1 MIYTLSIECVCGP
14 NLIEP
19 FERTVEVP
27 SNSTLGDLH
36 WLILDL
42 VEFDDEDHL
51 TGFYVARTWEGP
63 KAWLLDDSEE
73 TPWEMALEEIYPLP
87 ARRHL
92 YFLYDFGDSWI
103 FEIRKG
109 KDKTEEEGV
118 EYPCL
123 IKSIGPPPD
132 EYPVMD
138 DSDF

>member
-42 VEFDDEDHL
+42 VEFDDDDHL
-51 TGFYVARTWEGP
+51 TGFYGARTWEGP